1 MFGQFIYID
10 PGSELVVVKLSTW
23 QTFLDTGRG
32 LDTYRMAEAIAA
44 HLTQT
49 Y

>member
-1 MFGQFIYID
+1 VFGQFIYID
-10 PGSELVVVKLSTW
+10 PGSELVVVKRSTRP
-23 QTFLDTGRG
+23 TFLGAGRG